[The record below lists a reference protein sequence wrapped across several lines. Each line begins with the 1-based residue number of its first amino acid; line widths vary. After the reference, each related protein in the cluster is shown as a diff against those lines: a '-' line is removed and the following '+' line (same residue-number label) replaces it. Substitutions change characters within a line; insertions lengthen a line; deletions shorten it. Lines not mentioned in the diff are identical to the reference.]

1 MSERL
6 GLDRLR
12 ASVLVTLGAARMNIH
27 GAKAGQDELRR
38 GLELALVLND
48 SGSVQRA
55 YNNIGEGRWI
65 AMETDALV
73 PLYGEARRFA
83 ERFANAWALRWI
95 DAQTA
100 VAHLYLGHWDEA
112 GRITRRY
119 LESLG
124 GESDY
129 LESQVRLLLPG
140 GEARAGPA
148 ALPEEQDRAGRLGNR
163 SEAHALDHQRKPGA

>member
-1 MSERL
+1 GDNERAIDFGEEGLAMAERL

-12 ASVLVTLGAARMNIH
+12 ASVLVTLGAARVNIH
-27 GAKAGQDELRR
+27 GPNVGQDELQR
-38 GLELALVLND
+38 GLEIALALND
-48 SGSVQRA
+48 SSSVQRA

-65 AMETDALV
+65 AMDSDALL

-100 VAHLYLGHWDEA
+100 VTHLYLGQWNEA
-112 GRITRRY
+112 ERITRRY
-119 LESLG
+119 LENLG

-129 LESQVRLLLPG
+129 LESQVRLLVAHMLFGRGDIETGLP
-140 GEARAGPA
+140 
-148 ALPEEQDRAGRLGNR
+148 
-163 SEAHALDHQRKPGA
+163 